1 MTQMKSMFDGILPSD
16 ESVLVPVSVTL
27 NIPYLGTTYSN
38 VDSEHVNKLLGTS
51 LSILLSR
58 HTDKPLDKTQSKRN
72 VFGGI
77 KIDSQEAIEKFID
90 ETDDYELAMR
100 ETAVMGIV
108 DWDEI
113 SIGIEALDPEYEKWR
128 IDTEEKYEKV
138 IDETIELFNEY
149 LIINPLID
157 METQMEILMS
167 CFDNAGEI
175 IVRSQNYY
183 DESSLLWLSIA
194 G

>member
-128 IDTEEKYEKV
+128 IETEEKYEKI